1 MTIPFKKD
9 PTEFNQSLLFPSNI
23 FDLLPVDHECYIYED
38 IFKQIDTSSI
48 EKKYSVLGQHAYH
61 PRLNIGIL
69 IYAYSHGIFSSRQ
82 IKKRCQEDLGFMF
95 ISHLNCPDFRVLSD
109 FRKDHHDYFKEC
121 FKQSVLLAME
131 AGMTSLGHVSLDGS
145 KFKANTSKHKA
156 MSYGRLKEREKGLTE
171 EIEALVKKAE
181 QCDREEDAA
190 YQDKTGYEIPEDL
203 KIKEQRLTKIKAA
216 KEALEQ
222 REQALHP
229 GKKIDDKKQISFADT
244 EARIMGKKGDFNYS
258 YNGQI
263 TVDQDHQIIVGQ
275 HITQNAN
282 DKQEVKPA
290 LEEIRQTT
298 GKLPD
303 KMSLDNGYLSGG
315 NLEALNKTDIDAYI
329 ATGKGEAGKEESPDT
344 GEQGIKKSQFTYEAQ
359 RDCFVCPA
367 GHDLA
372 LKSNGGDGKRIYQA
386 QSTDCDDCPYRG
398 RCCNLKTGEPRKIT
412 TDDKEPLRQA
422 MADKMTLAES
432 RKIYKRRKT
441 IVEPVFGQIKENLRF
456 RGFSV
461 RGIKRVGGE
470 FSLVCATHNIKKI
483 VQAIKQEMV
492 SLKQGRLIAQGAY

>member
-1 MTIPFKKD
+1 MSIPFKKD
-9 PTEFNQSLLFPSNI
+9 PAEFNQSLLFPSNI
-23 FDLLPVDHECYIYED
+23 FDLLPTDHECYIYED

-48 EKKYSVLGQHAYH
+48 EKKYSVLGQNAYH
-61 PRLNIGIL
+61 PRLNISIL
-69 IYAYSHGIFSSRQ
+69 IYAYSHGIFGSRQ
-82 IKKRCQEDLGFMF
+82 IKKRCHEDLGFMF

-109 FRKDHHDYFKEC
+109 FRKDNYEFFKAC

-156 MSYGRLKEREKGLTE
+156 MSYGRLQAREKELTA

-181 QCDREEDAA
+181 QCDVEEDAA
-190 YQDKTGYEIPEDL
+190 YQDKTGYEIPEEL

-229 GKKIDDKKQISFADT
+229 GKKIDDKKQISFADK

-258 YNGQI
+258 YNGQL
-263 TVDQDHQIIVGQ
+263 TVDQDNQIIVGQ

-290 LEEIRQTT
+290 LEEIQQTT
-298 GKLPD
+298 GKLPE

-315 NLEALNKTDIDAYI
+315 NLETLNTTDIDAYI

-344 GEQGIKKSQFTYEAQ
+344 GDQGIKKSQFTYDAQ

-367 GHDLA
+367 GQDLA
-372 LKSNGGDGKRIYQA
+372 LKSSGTDGKRIYQA
-386 QSTDCDDCPYRG
+386 QSADCDGCSYRG
-398 RCCNLKTGEPRKIT
+398 RCCKSKTGEPRKIT
-412 TDDKEPLRQA
+412 IDDKEPLRQA
-422 MADKMTLAES
+422 MVDKMKQEES
-432 RKIYKRRKT
+432 KKIYKKRKT
-441 IVEPVFGQIKENLRF
+441 IVEPVFGQLKANLGF

-461 RGIKRVGGE
+461 RGIKRAGGE

-483 VQAIKQEMV
+483 VRAIKQKMV
-492 SLKQGRLIAQGAY
+492 SLQQGLLIPQAAY

>member
-1 MTIPFKKD
+1 MSIPFKKD
-9 PTEFNQSLLFPSNI
+9 PAEFNQSLLFPSNI
-23 FDLLPVDHECYIYED
+23 FDLLPSDHECYIYED

-109 FRKDHHDYFKEC
+109 FRKDHHDYFKAC

-156 MSYGRLKEREKGLTE
+156 MSYGRLKEREKQLTE
-171 EIEALVKKAE
+171 EIEALLKKAD
-181 QCDREEDAA
+181 QCDKEEDAA
-190 YQDKTGYEIPEDL
+190 YQDKTGYEIPEEL
-203 KIKEQRLTKIKAA
+203 KIKEQRLNKIKTAR
-216 KEALEQ
+216 ETLEQ

-229 GKKIDDKKQISFADT
+229 DKKIDDKKQISFADK

-263 TVDQDHQIIVGQ
+263 AVDQDHQIIVGQ

-290 LEEIRQTT
+290 LEEIQQTT
-298 GKLPD
+298 GKLPE

-315 NLEALNKTDIDAYI
+315 NLESLNKTDIDAYI
-329 ATGKGEAGKEESPDT
+329 ATGKGEAGSELFSDDS
-344 GEQGIKKSQFTYEAQ
+344 EQGIKKSQFTYHEEK
-359 RDCFVCPA
+359 DCFICPA
-367 GHDLA
+367 GNDLA
-372 LKSNGGDGKRIYQA
+372 LKSSGSDGKRIYQA
-386 QSTDCDDCPYRG
+386 KSADCAECAYRG
-398 RCCNLKTGEPRKIT
+398 RCCQSKTGEPRKIT
-412 TDDKEPLRQA
+412 TDDKEPLRQE
-422 MADKMTLAES
+422 MANKMNQEES
-432 RKIYKRRKT
+432 IKIYKRRKT
-441 IVEPVFGQIKENLRF
+441 IVEPVFGQIKANLGF

-461 RGIKRVGGE
+461 RGIKKAGGE

-492 SLKQGRLIAQGAY
+492 YLKEGRLIAQVAY